1 AHVYKYADRNQLFY
15 QCQISISV
23 KEPNQEC
30 ARPQCPEAKNFG
42 AKKVAED
49 AGVEHT
55 TAANYNPSTAQAPAS
70 ATAYP
75 PPSAAPA
82 AAPAAAAAAPAT
94 T

>member
-30 ARPQCPEAKNFG
+30 ARPQCPEARNFG

-49 AGVEHT
+49 AAVEQT
-55 TAANYNPSTAQAPAS
+55 TAAYNPSSAAPA
-70 ATAYP
+70 ATTAVYAP
-75 PPSAAPA
+75 TSAPA
-82 AAPAAAAAAPAT
+82 AAPAAATTAAA
-94 T
+94 